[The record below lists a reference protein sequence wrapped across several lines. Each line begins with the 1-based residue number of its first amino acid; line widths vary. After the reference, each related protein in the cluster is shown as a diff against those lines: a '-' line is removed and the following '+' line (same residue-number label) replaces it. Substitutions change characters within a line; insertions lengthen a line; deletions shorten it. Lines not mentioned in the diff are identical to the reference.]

1 MKEKERPSSSGVEK
15 VEKIADKKNTQ
26 MPKNQDINKMS
37 VADTLK
43 ARQEREKELAER
55 RIALAEAKQE
65 TENTAKKREQELD
78 KRIDAFEKER
88 EQRLEKMRAEKD
100 KKEHAESH
108 EKRRNEEKENKKRTP
123 GIGGWIA
130 SVVSLS
136 VAVLALGSIV
146 TVGYFDLNNA
156 QSSIMNGYQSA
167 VYEFSEHVENLDSS
181 LSKARVATGS
191 YEQQKLLTKII
202 LATELASQS
211 LEKFPA
217 DFTAAQQLAAQLN
230 DMNKQ
235 AWTLLYKQLNGKTF
249 TSEDDA
255 TVEKLF
261 NQVERMRQGMP
272 ALMEQT
278 KTLKLKEDRKSVV

>member
-1 MKEKERPSSSGVEK
+1 MKEKERPSSTRVEK

-278 KTLKLKEDRKSVV
+278 KTCY